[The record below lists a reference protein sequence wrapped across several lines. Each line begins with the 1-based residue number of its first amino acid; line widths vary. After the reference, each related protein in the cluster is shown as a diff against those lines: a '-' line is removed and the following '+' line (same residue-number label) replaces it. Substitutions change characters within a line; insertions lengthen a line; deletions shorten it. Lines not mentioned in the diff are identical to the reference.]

1 MKLGIQNHMPE
12 PSLLNTISV
21 LDTFGVER
29 SRKAVHDWVQK
40 ADLQPVSGK
49 APNQVAVDETV
60 IRINDHQLWLYAA
73 ANPQTNEIL
82 HLRLFSTTTTAL
94 TEIFLKE
101 LRQKHDVETA
111 VFLVDGAK
119 HLQAAL
125 QRAGLRFQTERHGNR
140 NPVERIFR
148 EVKRRTS
155 SFSNCFNLV
164 NERPNAGVAVEVNR
178 LTGLDSRRVPSL
190 AVNQHLPVGVHVS
203 TPAQV
208 ARVGA
213 GLHGSVGRATGFDG
227 HVALYLLLVL
237 ATTRL
242 HIVAL

>member
-1 MKLGIQNHMPE
+1 MAEITRLSGSSDWIDLDFVERERTPEHAMKLGIQMHVAGL
-12 PSLLNTISV
+12 SLSNTISV
-21 LDTFGVER
+21 LDNLGVQR

-49 APNQVAVDETV
+49 SPNQIAVDETV
-60 IRINDHQLWLYAA
+60 IRIKDQQFWLYAA

-140 NPVERIFR
+140 NAVERIFR

-155 SFSNCFNLV
+155 SFSNCFSHVEPKTAENWLQSFA
-164 NERPNAGVAVEVNR
+164 RWHNASN
-178 LTGLDSRRVPSL
+178 
-190 AVNQHLPVGVHVS
+190 
-203 TPAQV
+203 
-208 ARVGA
+208 
-213 GLHGSVGRATGFDG
+213 
-227 HVALYLLLVL
+227 
-237 ATTRL
+237 
-242 HIVAL
+242 

>member
-1 MKLGIQNHMPE
+1 MPEITRLSGSRDWIDLDFVERERTPERAMKLGIQMHVAGL
-12 PSLLNTISV
+12 SLSNTISV
-21 LDTFGVER
+21 LDNLGVQR

-49 APNQVAVDETV
+49 SPNQIAVDETV
-60 IRINDHQLWLYAA
+60 IRINDQQFWLYAA

-140 NPVERIFR
+140 NAVERIFR
-148 EVKRRTS
+148 EVKGRTS
-155 SFSNCFNLV
+155 SFSNCFSHVEPETAENWLQSFARWH
-164 NERPNAGVAVEVNR
+164 NAPN
-178 LTGLDSRRVPSL
+178 
-190 AVNQHLPVGVHVS
+190 
-203 TPAQV
+203 
-208 ARVGA
+208 
-213 GLHGSVGRATGFDG
+213 
-227 HVALYLLLVL
+227 
-237 ATTRL
+237 
-242 HIVAL
+242 

>member
-1 MKLGIQNHMPE
+1 MPEIARLSGNNDWIDLDFVERERTPERAMKLGIQMHVAGL
-12 PSLLNTISV
+12 SLSNTISV
-21 LDTFGVER
+21 LDNLGVQR

-49 APNQVAVDETV
+49 SPNQIAVDETV
-60 IRINDHQLWLYAA
+60 IRINDQQFWLYAA

-140 NPVERIFR
+140 NAVERIF
-148 EVKRRTS
+148 
-155 SFSNCFNLV
+155 
-164 NERPNAGVAVEVNR
+164 
-178 LTGLDSRRVPSL
+178 
-190 AVNQHLPVGVHVS
+190 
-203 TPAQV
+203 
-208 ARVGA
+208 
-213 GLHGSVGRATGFDG
+213 
-227 HVALYLLLVL
+227 
-237 ATTRL
+237 
-242 HIVAL
+242 